1 MSEPGAVR
9 DVAGL
14 GGWTAALL
22 LAQAGVSVIAVAV
35 AWSHG
40 PGFIELSPG
49 YAIVALFQTLV
60 FVAAGVAFLRWTYL
74 TSANAHAFGAQALRY
89 GPWLATLSYFI
100 PIANLAMP
108 LQSLRDVWKASV
120 EPRDWE
126 IVKVPALLGFWW
138 FFWLAGNIAGIA
150 AFRLA
155 VEEDFLEASRTAE
168 MLTTLSDALTAAAS
182 VLLALIVRRLTAL
195 QQNRTA
201 ALAMA

>member
-22 LAQAGVSVIAVAV
+22 LAQAGLSVIAVAV
-35 AWSHG
+35 AWGHG
-40 PGFIELSPG
+40 PGFVALSPV
-49 YAIVALFQTLV
+49 YAVVALFQMLV
-60 FVAAGVAFLRWTYL
+60 FAAAGVAFLRWTYL

-138 FFWLAGNIAGIA
+138 FFWLVGNIAGIA

-155 VEEDFLEASRTAE
+155 DEDVLEANRTAE
-168 MLTTLSDALTAAAS
+168 TLTTLSDALTVAAS

-195 QQNRTA
+195 QQGRTA